1 MSYFV
6 AKLAL
11 ASAFFLAGPAAW
23 AQSKPHAQAS
33 GTHPATAPPVQ
44 KDDDATGSLSAALGY
59 GNNSAFFGRTQA
71 TNYPYLTQ
79 ELTYTSKYNL
89 WASVYNYDLFNT
101 ATHFD
106 ETDLS
111 IGYDQDLSKKVDLS
125 LSYSHFLF
133 APNSPL
139 VKSAVNNS
147 LDAALGYDWGVLYTR
162 LNGSYLFGP
171 NAHDTFAVLDNSRV
185 FDIDGVFTP
194 DDYFTITPKF
204 SLIAGT
210 QDFAQVSDAQQIQRG
225 NKKPKTKTGTP
236 TPTTTSTDASRFT
249 LLSYGL
255 RLPVSYTLGKVSAEV
270 AYRYLQPVNVLP
282 ENDSAGRSFFTAT
295 LTVTL

>member
-1 MSYFV
+1 MPHFF

-11 ASAFFLAGPAAW
+11 ASAFFLAGTAAR

-33 GTHPATAPPVQ
+33 GTHPATAPPVTVQ
-44 KDDDATGSLSAALGY
+44 DEATGSLSAALGY
-59 GNNSAFFGRTQA
+59 GNNSTFFGRTQA
-71 TNYPYLTQ
+71 TTYPYFTQ
-79 ELTYTSKYNL
+79 ELTYTSRYNV
-89 WASVYNYDLFNT
+89 WGSVYNYDLFNT
-101 ATHFD
+101 DSHFD

-111 IGYDQDLSKKVDLS
+111 IGYDKDLTKKVDLS

-162 LNGSYLFGP
+162 LNGSYLFGI
-171 NAHDTFAVLDNSRV
+171 NDHDTFAVLDNSRA
-185 FDIDGVFTP
+185 FDLDGVFTA

-204 SLIAGT
+204 SLTAGT
-210 QDFAQVSDAQQIQRG
+210 QQFSETSAEQQILRG
-225 NKKPKTKTGTP
+225 NKKPKTKPGTTMP
-236 TPTTTSTDASRFT
+236 TSTDATRFT

-255 RLPVSYTLGKVSAEV
+255 RLPVAYTLGKVSAEV
-270 AYRYLQPVNVLP
+270 AYRYLQPVHVLP
-282 ENDSAGRSFFTAT
+282 SDDSAGRSYFTAT

>member
-1 MSYFV
+1 MPHFFPQ
-6 AKLAL
+6 LAL
-11 ASAFFLAGPAAW
+11 ASALFLASSAAW
-23 AQSKPHAQAS
+23 AQSKPHDQAS
-33 GTHPATAPPVQ
+33 GTHSATPPPVQ
-44 KDDDATGSLSAALGY
+44 KTDEATGSLSAALGY

-71 TNYPYLTQ
+71 TTYPYFTQ
-79 ELTYTSKYNL
+79 ELTYTSKFGV
-89 WASVYNYDLFNT
+89 WGSVYNYDLFNT
-101 ATHFD
+101 ASHFD

-111 IGYDQDLSKKVDLS
+111 IGYDKDLTKKVDLS
-125 LSYSHFLF
+125 LSYSHFLY

-147 LDAALGYDWGVLYTR
+147 LDAAVGYDWGVLYTR

-171 NAHDTFAVLDNSRV
+171 NAHDTFLVLDNSRA

-194 DDYFTITPKF
+194 KDYVTITPKF
-204 SLIAGT
+204 SLVAGT
-210 QDFAQVSDAQQIQRG
+210 QDFVQVSDAQQIQRG

-236 TPTTTSTDASRFT
+236 PATTSTDATRFT

-255 RLPVSYTLGKVSAEV
+255 RLPVAYTLGKVSAEV

-282 ENDSAGRSFFTAT
+282 EDDSAGRSYFTAT

>member
-1 MSYFV
+1 MSHFI

-11 ASAFFLAGPAAW
+11 ASTLFLTGPAAW
-23 AQSKPHAQAS
+23 AQSKPHDQAS
-33 GTHPATAPPVQ
+33 GSHSATASPVE
-44 KDDDATGSLSAALGY
+44 KADEATGSLSAALGY
-59 GNNSAFFGRTQA
+59 GNNSVFFGRTQA

-79 ELTYTSKYNL
+79 ELTYTSKYNV

-101 ATHFD
+101 ASHFD

-111 IGYDQDLSKKVDLS
+111 IGYDKDLSKNVDLS
-125 LSYSHFLF
+125 LSYSHFLY

-162 LNGSYLFGP
+162 LNGAYLFGP
-171 NAHDTFAVLDNSRV
+171 NAHDTFAVLDNSRA
-185 FDIDGVFTP
+185 FDIDGVLTAK
-194 DDYFTITPKF
+194 DYFTITPKF
-204 SLIAGT
+204 SLVAGT
-210 QDFAQVSDAQQIQRG
+210 QEFVQVSDAQQIQRG
-225 NKKPKTKTGTP
+225 NKKPKTKTGT
-236 TPTTTSTDASRFT
+236 TTTSTDASRFT

-255 RLPVSYTLGKVSAEV
+255 RLPVAYTLGKVSAEV

-282 ENDSAGRSFFTAT
+282 EDDSAGRSYFTAT

>member
-1 MSYFV
+1 MPYFV
-6 AKLAL
+6 GKLAL
-11 ASAFFLAGPAAW
+11 ASALFLTGPAAW
-23 AQSKPHAQAS
+23 AQSKPHDQAS
-33 GTHPATAPPVQ
+33 GSHSATASPVE
-44 KDDDATGSLSAALGY
+44 KADEATGSLSAALGY
-59 GNNSAFFGRTQA
+59 GNNSVFFGRTQA

-79 ELTYTSKYNL
+79 ELTYTTKYNV

-101 ATHFD
+101 ASHFD

-111 IGYDQDLSKKVDLS
+111 IGYDKDLSKNVDLS
-125 LSYSHFLF
+125 LSYSHFLY

-162 LNGSYLFGP
+162 LNGAYLFGP
-171 NAHDTFAVLDNSRV
+171 NAHDTFAVLDNSRA
-185 FDIDGVFTP
+185 FDIDGVFTAK
-194 DDYFTITPKF
+194 DYFTITPKF

-210 QDFAQVSDAQQIQRG
+210 QDFVQVSDAQQIQRG
-225 NKKPKTKTGTP
+225 NKKPKTKTGT
-236 TPTTTSTDASRFT
+236 TTTSTDASRFT

-255 RLPVSYTLGKVSAEV
+255 RLPVAYTLGKVSAEV
-270 AYRYLQPVNVLP
+270 AYRYLQPINVLP
-282 ENDSAGRSFFTAT
+282 EDDSSGRSFFTAT

>member
-6 AKLAL
+6 TKLAL
-11 ASAFFLAGPAAW
+11 ASVLFLAGPAAW
-23 AQSKPHAQAS
+23 AQSKPHDQAS
-33 GTHPATAPPVQ
+33 GTHSATVPPVQ
-44 KDDDATGSLSAALGY
+44 KADDATGSLSAALGY

-71 TNYPYLTQ
+71 TTYPYFTQ

-125 LSYSHFLF
+125 LSYSHFLY

-147 LDAALGYDWGVLYTR
+147 LDASLGYDWGVLYTR
-162 LNGSYLFGP
+162 LNGAYLFGS
-171 NAHDTFAVLDNSRV
+171 NAHDTFAVLDNSRA
-185 FDIDGVFTP
+185 FDIDGVFTAK
-194 DDYFTITPKF
+194 DYFTITPKF

-210 QDFAQVSDAQQIQRG
+210 QDFVQVSDAQQIQRG

-236 TPTTTSTDASRFT
+236 TTISTDATRFT

>member
-1 MSYFV
+1 MPLLFTR
-6 AKLAL
+6 LAV
-11 ASAFFLAGPAAW
+11 ASALFLAGPAAW

-33 GTHPATAPPVQ
+33 GTHPATAPPVKEQ
-44 KDDDATGSLSAALGY
+44 DDATGSLSAALGY

-71 TNYPYLTQ
+71 TTYPYFTQ
-79 ELTYTSKYNL
+79 ELTYTSKYNV

-101 ATHFD
+101 VSHFD

-111 IGYDQDLSKKVDLS
+111 IGYDKDLSKKVDLS
-125 LSYSHFLF
+125 LSYSHFLY

-147 LDAALGYDWGVLYTR
+147 LDAALGYDWGYLYTR

-171 NAHDTFAVLDNSRV
+171 NAHDTFAVLDNSRA
-185 FDIDGVFTP
+185 FDIDGVFTA

-204 SLIAGT
+204 SLVAGT
-210 QDFAQVSDAQQIQRG
+210 QDFVQVSDAQQIQRG

-236 TPTTTSTDASRFT
+236 ATTSTDATRFT

-255 RLPVSYTLGKVSAEV
+255 RLPVAYTLGKFSAEV

-282 ENDSAGRSFFTAT
+282 EDDSAGRSYFTAT

>member
-6 AKLAL
+6 TKLAL
-11 ASAFFLAGPAAW
+11 ASALFLAGPAAW
-23 AQSKPHAQAS
+23 AQSKPHDQAS
-33 GTHPATAPPVQ
+33 GTHSATPLPVE
-44 KDDDATGSLSAALGY
+44 KADDATGSLSAALGY
-59 GNNSAFFGRTQA
+59 GNNSVFFGRTQA
-71 TNYPYLTQ
+71 TTYPYLTQ
-79 ELTYTSKYNL
+79 ELTYTSKYNV

-101 ATHFD
+101 ASHFD

-111 IGYDQDLSKKVDLS
+111 LGYDKDLSKKVDLS
-125 LSYSHFLF
+125 LSYSHFLY

-139 VKSAVNNS
+139 VKSAFNNS

-171 NAHDTFAVLDNSRV
+171 NAHDTFAVLDNSLA
-185 FDIDGVFTP
+185 FDIDGVFTAK
-194 DDYFTITPKF
+194 DYFTITPKF
-204 SLIAGT
+204 SLVAGT
-210 QDFAQVSDAQQIQRG
+210 QEFVQVSDAQQIQRG
-225 NKKPKTKTGTP
+225 NKKSKTKTGT
-236 TPTTTSTDASRFT
+236 TTTSTDATRFT

-255 RLPVSYTLGKVSAEV
+255 RLPVAYTLGKVSAEV

-282 ENDSAGRSFFTAT
+282 EDDSAGRSYFTAT

>member
-1 MSYFV
+1 MLLFL
-6 AKLAL
+6 ARLAL
-11 ASAFFLAGPAAW
+11 ASAFCLAGSAAW

-33 GTHPATAPPVQ
+33 STHPATAPPVQ
-44 KDDDATGSLSAALGY
+44 DQDQATGSLSAALGY

-71 TNYPYLTQ
+71 TTYPYFTQ
-79 ELTYTSKYNL
+79 ELTYTSPYSV
-89 WASVYNYDLFNT
+89 WGSVYNYDLLNT
-101 ATHFD
+101 DSHFD
-106 ETDLS
+106 ETDFS
-111 IGYDQDLSKKVDLS
+111 VGYDRDLTKKVDLS

-147 LDAALGYDWGVLYTR
+147 LDAALGYDWGYVYTR

-171 NAHDTFAVLDNSRV
+171 NDHDTFLVLDNSRA
-185 FDIDGVFTP
+185 FDLDGIFTAK
-194 DDYFTITPKF
+194 DYITITPKL
-204 SLIAGT
+204 SLTAGT
-210 QDFAQVSDAQQIQRG
+210 QAFSATSAEQQILRG
-225 NKKPKTKTGTP
+225 NKKPKTKTGPAT
-236 TPTTTSTDASRFT
+236 TDASRFT

-255 RLPVSYTLGKVSAEV
+255 RLPVAYTLGKVSAEV

-282 ENDSAGRSFFTAT
+282 EDDSSGRSYFTAT